1 MLNCGRLHSLKPP
14 PPVAFVRSRPNS
26 PLTLYVDVLE
36 RERER
41 EREIFIAMQ
50 PVKVEMI
57 QDNYTTLQNT
67 K

>member
-41 EREIFIAMQ
+41 EIFIAMQ
-50 PVKVEMI
+50 HVKVEMI

>member
-1 MLNCGRLHSLKPP
+1 
-14 PPVAFVRSRPNS
+14 
-26 PLTLYVDVLE
+26 
-36 RERER
+36 
-41 EREIFIAMQ
+41 MQ